1 MIFDLPKHDGVMW
14 IYLFLKFKPQW
25 MEKISLVYI
34 RDIATL
40 FSCQIFQITIEKPMA
55 EYEVHMMPT

>member
-1 MIFDLPKHDGVMW
+1 
-14 IYLFLKFKPQW
+14 
-25 MEKISLVYI
+25 MEKISLVYGI

-40 FSCQIFQITIEKPMA
+40 LSCQITIEKPMA